1 MNSNIAHASKT
12 LIALAVSSL
21 LIVGCAST
29 PKTPNGVAQVRSKL
43 MQLQSAPDLAV
54 RAPVAIK
61 DAEAAVSAAEQ
72 VKGDEPLTQHLVF
85 IADRKVD
92 TARALAEAA
101 QAEDQRTALNE
112 QREKARLDARTREA
126 DVANAQA
133 ANARADS
140 AEQKLSADRART
152 DAETARLATA
162 LAQEESAELA
172 KQAAELQRQIEGMQ
186 AEITDRGVVLTLG
199 DVLFATGKA
208 ELNVAGAG
216 NLGRLSTFLA
226 NYPAR
231 TAVVEGYTDS
241 MGTDEF
247 NRDLSERRAE
257 SVKAFL
263 VGQGVASERISAL
276 GKGETAPVADNGT
289 ADGRRQNRRVEVVIS
304 NPATALR

>member
-1 MNSNIAHASKT
+1 MNTKISRSSRT

-21 LIVGCAST
+21 LIAGCAST
-29 PKTPNGVAQVRSKL
+29 PKTPDGVAQVRSKL
-43 MQLQSAPDLAV
+43 TQLQAAPDLAV

-61 DAEAAVSAAEQ
+61 DAEAAVSAAEK
-72 VKGDEPLTQHLVF
+72 VKGDMPLTKHLVF

-112 QREKARLDARTREA
+112 QREKARLDARTHEA
-126 DVANAQA
+126 DVAKADA

-152 DAETARLATA
+152 DADAARAA
-162 LAQEESAELA
+162 AAAAQLES
-172 KQAAELQRQIEGMQ
+172 AELQRQIEGMNAQ
-186 AEITDRGVVLTLG
+186 VTDRGVVLTLG
-199 DVLFATGKA
+199 DVLFSTGKA
-208 ELNVAGAG
+208 DLNVAAAG

-226 NYPAR
+226 NYPTR

-241 MGTDEF
+241 MGSDEL
-247 NRDLSERRAE
+247 NRDLSQRRAE
-257 SVKAFL
+257 GVKAYL
-263 VGQGVASERISAL
+263 VGQGVAGERISAM
-276 GKGETAPVADNGT
+276 GKGESAPVADNGT

-304 NPATALR
+304 NAVAVSRSGPQ